1 MARSSSGENKLF
13 SVPSEKLVLMSV
25 CTYGFYC
32 WYWFF
37 RNWSGVRD
45 IRSKNFSPL
54 VRTWLFPFYNFNLF
68 EEIKNIARKNEIQV
82 KWSSSVLSYG
92 FILFLVGWYFPYTL
106 FISIFVGVI
115 LVPANN
121 TCEQINEAEGF
132 DESTEGFDRND
143 WAIVIIG
150 GLLVI
155 NSFFIAIEP
164 LFKHPLNLPPFLK
177 DLLQYLLPAQL

>member
-1 MARSSSGENKLF
+1 MEMNSSVENKLF

-45 IRSKNFSPL
+45 IRRKNFSPL
-54 VRTWLFPFYNFNLF
+54 VRTWLFPFYNSNLF
-68 EEIKNIARKNEIQV
+68 EEIKKIAQEREIQV

-92 FILFLVGWYFPYTL
+92 FLLFLVGWYFPYML
-106 FISIFVGVI
+106 FVSIFVGVI
-115 LVPANN
+115 LLPANN
-121 TCEQINEAEGF
+121 TCEQVNEAKGF

-143 WAIVIIG
+143 WVIIFVGGLIVII
-150 GLLVI
+150 
-155 NSFFIAIEP
+155 SFLNAIELLLKGP
-164 LFKHPLNLPPFLK
+164 MNLPPFLK
-177 DLLQYLLPAQL
+177 ELFQYLLPAQF